1 MNWIRQ
7 WGRRPD
13 RPLKTQMSSAGE
25 LRTYGNPL
33 VDTRGERGRQDEE
46 RVGCGVCW
54 SSRQVLSEQE
64 GCSQDCHGSKNYC
77 SLLKTAGCP
86 LSNCPKPWSCSWVIG
101 RWSGRW
107 TGSLGQSV
115 VMLYRTIVLKKEP
128 SRLVDRF
135 TYLSTIYWC
144 SDPHMWSWA
153 LGSDRKDKVT
163 DTSGWNEVSLASG
176 RA

>member
-1 MNWIRQ
+1 MYENKDILFYPNDQHLVMNWIRQ

-101 RWSGRW
+101 RWSGR
-107 TGSLGQSV
+107 Q
-115 VMLYRTIVLKKEP
+115 
-128 SRLVDRF
+128 DRQF
-135 TYLSTIYWC
+135 GTVCGYAIPNHC
-144 SDPHMWSWA
+144 VEERAQP
-153 LGSDRKDKVT
+153 
-163 DTSGWNEVSLASG
+163 SG
-176 RA
+176 RQIHLSFYHLLMLWPSYVVLSSG